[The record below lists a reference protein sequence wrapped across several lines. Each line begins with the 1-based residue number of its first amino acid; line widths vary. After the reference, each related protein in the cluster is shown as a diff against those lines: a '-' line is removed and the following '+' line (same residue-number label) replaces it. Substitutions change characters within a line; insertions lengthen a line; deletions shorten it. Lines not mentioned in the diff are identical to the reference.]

1 MFKVTHNLAKKK
13 SIVHAISQ
21 KEKKWRPRGD
31 AGDLHVCARG
41 TLRVKITNNICS
53 QNMFS

>member
-1 MFKVTHNLAKKK
+1 MFKVTHNLAKKNQLFMQFPK
-13 SIVHAISQ
+13 
-21 KEKKWRPRGD
+21 KKKWRPRGD

>member
-21 KEKKWRPRGD
+21 KEKWRPRGD